1 MSGGSE
7 STDEALWLLA
17 VNGDGDA
24 FGTLFDRYR
33 DRVHG
38 HAIGIVGSSHQA
50 EDITAIVFLEAWRR
64 RDKVRMVNGSI
75 IAWLLVTANNTIR
88 NHNRQRRRYR
98 AFLDQLPPPASVRDV
113 AEDFVESVER
123 DAEARALRT
132 AFFQLKPQDRD
143 VLTLCVI
150 QGLSLKQAAEAL
162 AVAEG
167 TVKSRLHRAKTRLGR
182 HYKGPDWQPRI
193 IEPRLSEGR
202 TQ

>member
-123 DAEARALRT
+123 D
-132 AFFQLKPQDRD
+132 
-143 VLTLCVI
+143 
-150 QGLSLKQAAEAL
+150 
-162 AVAEG
+162 
-167 TVKSRLHRAKTRLGR
+167 
-182 HYKGPDWQPRI
+182 
-193 IEPRLSEGR
+193 
-202 TQ
+202 